1 MTSMPPANFSAASP
15 GTELNL
21 LETASVRASRDLVRD
36 QVLNW
41 LRTEG
46 GQPDADVEFDTPL
59 AAAGVDSMGVAA
71 ISESLEHATGK
82 RFNPEVLYEL
92 NTVEQIARYLDRL
105 SAAPVTN
112 PNAQS
117 GHATRA
123 PQSMA
128 PSDTV
133 TAAMASPSSPGSIAS
148 RFSAPQPTI
157 PSAAVTTPPSVPAE
171 RHSVA
176 ASAVAGSGAVMAH
189 SQPKLLEHYELMNQR
204 IRSLKERNLYFFEPE
219 IEAHDGAWVVI
230 GGRRMLMLGSYEYL
244 GLLHHPRLRESA
256 VNAIESFGTGHHG
269 VRLLCGTTVLHR
281 RLERKLASFMRA
293 EDAIVYS
300 SGFMTNL
307 ATVSTLVDRQGVV
320 IGDEWNHASIVD
332 GCRASH
338 AEFLIFKHN
347 DIDSLASQLARAA
360 GRPTLVVVDAV
371 FSMDGDIIDLP
382 AVIDLCKKH
391 QALLMVDEAHSL
403 GVLGSTG
410 HGIQEHF
417 GLADDDIDVKMGT
430 LSKTLAGSGG
440 FVAGRESII
449 TFLRHH
455 ARGYIFSGA
464 LPTAQV
470 NSSIAALEVIEQE
483 PEWHRRLW
491 VNREYYVA
499 GLRALGFDIGLS
511 QTPIVPIITRDDERV
526 LEMTRLC
533 RDAGLLVVPVAFPAV
548 PRNASRLR
556 TCVSSSHSRE
566 DLDFALDVLAQA
578 GRQTGLI
585 APG

>member
-1 MTSMPPANFSAASP
+1 MTLPPPLSLDVASHLP
-15 GTELNL
+15 GTDPRGLAQGSD
-21 LETASVRASRDLVRD
+21 TRVLVHD
-36 QVLNW
+36 HVLRW
-41 LRTEG
+41 LQTDG
-46 GQPDADVEFDTPL
+46 GQPEAQLDFHTPL
-59 AAAGVDSMGVAA
+59 AAAGVDSLGVAA
-71 ISESLEHATGK
+71 VSESLEQATGK

-92 NTVEQIARYLDRL
+92 GTIEQIARYLDRL
-105 SAAPVTN
+105 PACLESPRDQR
-112 PNAQS
+112 PN
-117 GHATRA
+117 
-123 PQSMA
+123 
-128 PSDTV
+128 
-133 TAAMASPSSPGSIAS
+133 ASPSVASASPTCIPGPSDVGLSDVGLSDAGRS
-148 RFSAPQPTI
+148 NAGPTAAVAAPQL
-157 PSAAVTTPPSVPAE
+157 
-171 RHSVA
+171 
-176 ASAVAGSGAVMAH
+176 
-189 SQPKLLEHYELMNQR
+189 SQGRPKLLDHYDLMNQR
-204 IRSLKERNLYFFEPE
+204 IRSLKERKLYFFEPE
-219 IEAHDGAWVVI
+219 IEAHDGAWVSI

-244 GLLHHPRLRESA
+244 GLLHHPRLRAAA
-256 VNAIESFGTGHHG
+256 VQAIDSFGTGHHG
-269 VRLLCGTTVLHR
+269 VRLLCGTTTLHR
-281 RLERKLASFMRA
+281 RLERKLAEFMRA
-293 EDAIVYS
+293 EEAIVYS

-332 GCRASH
+332 GCRASQ
-338 AEFLIFKHN
+338 AEFLVFKHN
-347 DIDSLASQLARAA
+347 DIDSLASQLTRAG

-403 GVLGSTG
+403 GVLGANG
-410 HGIQEHF
+410 RGIQEHF

-430 LSKTLAGSGG
+430 LSKTLAGCGG

-464 LPTAQV
+464 LPTSLV
-470 NSSIAALEVIEQE
+470 NSSIAALDVIEQE

-491 VNREYYVA
+491 ANREYYVA
-499 GLRALGFDIGLS
+499 GLKSLGFDLGLT

-533 RDAGLLVVPVAFPAV
+533 REAGLLVVPVAFPAV

-556 TCVSSSHSRE
+556 TCVSASHSRE
-566 DLDFALDVLAQA
+566 DLDFAIDVLAHA

-585 APG
+585 SDS